1 MDANTLLFDLVSR
14 GIVVTPNGEKLI
26 AQPASRLTEADCAAI
41 RTHKSELLDLLR
53 ISAAGGSHQGITPN
67 SRAPLVRPAIRTL
80 IEGIEAEARAKGWP
94 AELLWN
100 AEFWGSPRGLATVL
114 DDDDAI
120 VEVTPDY
127 IGILKTHSSILRFQR
142 RVS

>member
-1 MDANTLLFDLVSR
+1 MDAHTLLFDLVSR
-14 GIVVTPNGEKLI
+14 GIVLTSEGEKLI
-26 AQPASRLTEADCAAI
+26 AQPVSRLTEADCAAI
-41 RTHKSELLDLLR
+41 RAHKAELDLIR
-53 ISAAGGSHQGITPN
+53 IPAAAGSHQGITPN
-67 SRAPLVRPAIRTL
+67 SRSPLVPPAVRTL
-80 IEGIEAEARAKGWP
+80 IEGIEADARAKGWP